1 MCVDQANVAM
11 IVVITP
17 DCRVIPDRWKGM
29 SPKQV
34 HEVRTT
40 QEQQK
45 AEKKVH
51 NVHKV
56 WLIRTFYVW
65 VFSIYG
71 SF

>member
-1 MCVDQANVAM
+1 MCVDQAM
-11 IVVITP
+11 IIEITL

-34 HEVRTT
+34 HEVRAT

-51 NVHKV
+51 NVH
-56 WLIRTFYVW
+56 Y
-65 VFSIYG
+65 SMYG
-71 SF
+71 SFYL